1 METPGLPSSRKPH
14 GISRDKNK
22 SERRKRDLSCRRW
35 GECPREPNST
45 LTINPQPNMAQPIPL
60 QMPARDPRA
69 ELQIRLR
76 NAPLQHAE
84 ALLSGYELLQRLH
97 DRGVLDLLRGALG
110 SSDKV
115 IEIVVDAAKTPEA
128 IIAARNLLI
137 LSKVVFT
144 LEPELLEDIAK
155 TVPNSL
161 TQAREEK
168 PLSLWQMF
176 KKMCSHDTRRAL
188 STMLNVLES
197 FGKSLGSVRS

>member
-1 METPGLPSSRKPH
+1 
-14 GISRDKNK
+14 
-22 SERRKRDLSCRRW
+22 
-35 GECPREPNST
+35 
-45 LTINPQPNMAQPIPL
+45 MAQPIRLEFSP
-60 QMPARDPRA
+60 RDPRA
-69 ELQIRLR
+69 ELQTRLQ

-144 LEPELLEDIAK
+144 LEPEVLEGIAK
-155 TVPNSL
+155 ALPNSL

-188 STMLNVLES
+188 SPMLNVLES
-197 FGKSLGSVRS
+197 FGKSLGSVRSSGTE